1 MTAKDKIKT
10 LISVDRVLSQAIGR
24 CGNAL
29 VADKEM
35 LQNLINTREKLEA
48 VIFALCDEL
57 SDLAAPEEHEHDLIG
72 LWRRTGRL
80 EPSSSEEQKSKEVH
94 EAAEAFKRLRRAGIV
109 DEHGNLSEWYRDDP
123 ADQRTNA

>member
-1 MTAKDKIKT
+1 MTTKEKVKT

-35 LQNLINTREKLEA
+35 LQNLINTREKLES

-57 SDLAAPEEHEHDLIG
+57 PDHIAAPEEG
-72 LWRRTGRL
+72 
-80 EPSSSEEQKSKEVH
+80 K
-94 EAAEAFKRLRRAGIV
+94 
-109 DEHGNLSEWYRDDP
+109 
-123 ADQRTNA
+123 